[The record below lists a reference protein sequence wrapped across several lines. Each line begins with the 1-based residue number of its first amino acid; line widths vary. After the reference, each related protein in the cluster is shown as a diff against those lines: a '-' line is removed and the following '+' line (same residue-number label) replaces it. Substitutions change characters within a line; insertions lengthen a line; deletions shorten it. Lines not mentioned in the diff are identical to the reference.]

1 MFEVK
6 KKNILVNLTVIIIC
20 ILFVI
25 FIFIKINRE
34 GEELSK
40 QTDEI
45 REGLRELYYEKWSK

>member
-1 MFEVK
+1 MK

-25 FIFIKINRE
+25 FIFIKINKE

-45 REGLRELYYEKWSK
+45 REGVRELYYEKWSK